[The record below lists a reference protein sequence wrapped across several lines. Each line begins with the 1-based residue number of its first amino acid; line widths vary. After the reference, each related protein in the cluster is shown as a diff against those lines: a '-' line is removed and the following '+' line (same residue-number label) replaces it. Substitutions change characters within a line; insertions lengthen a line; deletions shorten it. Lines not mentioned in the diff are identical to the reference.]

1 MHSMFD
7 TNVLFT
13 PLCVLFKSITASI
26 VGSTFWSP
34 SRAAAAAHH
43 SGVLVSRHSKK
54 CISYSSSGQKVWT
67 SNPNIIKYLIQH
79 ENSIKGWRTRTR
91 ENEPTKTSLNEYI
104 YYHITRY
111 RVSERSVSKC

>member
-1 MHSMFD
+1 MFD

-13 PLCVLFKSITASI
+13 PLCMYSIQIYYRINCRLHSWVRAELRLPRTTQVFLCPATARN
-26 VGSTFWSP
+26 VFPTH
-34 SRAAAAAHH
+34 R
-43 SGVLVSRHSKK
+43 R
-54 CISYSSSGQKVWT
+54 GQKVWT